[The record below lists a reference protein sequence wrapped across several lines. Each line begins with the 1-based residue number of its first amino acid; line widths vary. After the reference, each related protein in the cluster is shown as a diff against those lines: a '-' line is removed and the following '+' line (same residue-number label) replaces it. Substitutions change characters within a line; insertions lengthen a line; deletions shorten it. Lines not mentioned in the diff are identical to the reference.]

1 MTVTL
6 DAGVSHFFV
15 QLNKL
20 QTQPGVPSAQVCRE
34 IFVQLHISA
43 WDSKLTQQPM
53 ALRALTEFGLLSY
66 FQYLTQSPQPNL
78 RASLTSLTRLFLI
91 NPIYERGFKI
101 LLREGKGYIRN
112 GGQICYQE
120 HPKNLDIALEFF

>member
-6 DAGVSHFFV
+6 DAGVSRFFV

-20 QTQPGVPSAQVCRE
+20 QTHPWVPSAQVCRE

-66 FQYLTQSPQPNL
+66 FQYLTQSITAQPQSQPHKPPQVIFDQPNL
-78 RASLTSLTRLFLI
+78 
-91 NPIYERGFKI
+91 
-101 LLREGKGYIRN
+101 
-112 GGQICYQE
+112 
-120 HPKNLDIALEFF
+120 